1 MRDIQKFDLDTR
13 KIIDIRYNFCIG
25 GDGNVYE
32 ARGWDAAGAH
42 AEGWNDRSIAICM
55 IGKFKSHPP
64 RQTAINALKNLIA
77 WGISLKKISPSY
89 KMYTYNQVISSED
102 SEREELTDAIKA
114 LPHGGPFKYSI

>member
-1 MRDIQKFDLDTR
+1 METR
-13 KIIDIRYNFCIG
+13 EYIDIRYNFCIG

-42 AEGWNDRSIAICM
+42 TEGWNHKSIGICI

-77 WGISLKKISPSY
+77 QGISLKKISPSY
-89 KMYTYNQVISSED
+89 EMYTYNQIIRNSTSNRDQLSDV
-102 SEREELTDAIKA
+102 TKA
-114 LPHGGPFKYSI
+114 FNSRA